1 MTQGTNDLM
10 TLTTDLRERIDA
22 KRRQA
27 EMLLSVASHDTV
39 NDQVRLGLRDLDEA
53 LDWLHRKPSTG
64 PVHLLLELATWR
76 LNTAMRTMRTE
87 GAEAEAW

>member
-1 MTQGTNDLM
+1 MTQGTSDLM
-10 TLTTDLRERIDA
+10 TFPTALRERIDA

-27 EMLLSVASHDTV
+27 EMLLSVAGHDTV
-39 NDQVRLGLRDLDEA
+39 HEQVRLGLRDLDEA
-53 LDWLHRKPSTG
+53 LDWLQRKPGTS

-76 LNTAMRTMRTE
+76 LNTVMQTMRTE